1 MISPETGL
9 FFLKNLCNKKGK
21 DTKIDYILNNFEIQ
35 MVLNANPTSRRK
47 VEEGDFCL
55 RVNENGIKLLIN

>member
-9 FFLKNLCNKKGK
+9 FFLKNLCKNKGK

-55 RVNENGIKLLIN
+55 RVNENGKKLLIN